1 MKLIFVFF
9 KKNETKKLIL
19 VTNLHFFF
27 IKYFIFKSHN
37 QIYISNKE
45 KQSAN
50 FKQICYHY
58 YLKQLICKLDKLES
72 F

>member
-19 VTNLHFFF
+19 VTNLHLF
-27 IKYFIFKSHN
+27 IKYFFFKSHN

-45 KQSAN
+45 KQGAN
-50 FKQICYHY
+50 FKQIWYHY